1 VIYGLMSKKNNNP
14 RGIILILIAMMVFS
28 VQDGIMKYIFNF
40 VSLYEVYLIRTLVS
54 FALILTFLKI
64 KKEKIVFKTQY
75 PLLTFCRVILF
86 FFGFSSFYISL
97 TVLPLGFATALF
109 FVTPFL
115 ITIFAHFFLKEEI
128 GIRRWSAVVVGFIGV
143 YITLNPDFNN
153 FNYLSLLPILCAFCY
168 SLSMIII
175 KKTSEKDSVYT
186 QTFTFYFGA
195 IIFSTIFY
203 FLIGDGQYNTSDH
216 PASQFIFR
224 EWFVDLKSSILFMAT
239 TGLTATVA
247 FLLLFTAYSIAS
259 PAVVSPFEYS
269 ILLWSP
275 LIGWIYFNEI
285 PSLNTVIGI
294 LIIVSSGIYI
304 FMREKAQEQLIATEK
319 PLR

>member
-1 VIYGLMSKKNNNP
+1 MSKKNNNP
-14 RGIILILIAMMVFS
+14 KGIILILIAMMVFS
-28 VQDGIMKYIFNF
+28 VQDGIMKHIYNF
-40 VSLYEVYLIRTLVS
+40 VSLYEIYLIRTVVS
-54 FALILTFLKI
+54 FILILIFLILT
-64 KKEKIVFKTQY
+64 KKPIVFKSQY
-75 PLLTFCRVILF
+75 PILTLCRVILF

-97 TVLPLGFATALF
+97 TVLPLGTATALF

-128 GIRRWSAVVVGFIGV
+128 GPRRWSAIAVGFIGV
-143 YITLNPDFNN
+143 YITLNPDFSN

-175 KKTSEKDSVYT
+175 KKTSDKDSVYT
-186 QTFTFYFGA
+186 QTFTFYIGA
-195 IIFSTIFY
+195 IIFSIIFY
-203 FLIGDGQYNTSDH
+203 FVMGDGKFNTIEH
-216 PASQFIFR
+216 PAAQFIFR
-224 EWFVDLKSSILFMAT
+224 EWFVDIENSILFMVAT
-239 TGLTATVA
+239 GVTATLA
-247 FLLLFTAYSIAS
+247 FLLLFSAYSIAS

-275 LIGWIYFNEI
+275 LIGWIYFNEV
-285 PSLNTVIGI
+285 PTLSTVIGI

-304 FMREKAQEQLIATEK
+304 FLREKAQEQSIVTDK

>member
-1 VIYGLMSKKNNNP
+1 MSKKNNNP
-14 RGIILILIAMMVFS
+14 KGIILILIAMMVFS
-28 VQDGIMKYIFNF
+28 VQDGIMKHIFNF
-40 VSLYEVYLIRTLVS
+40 VSLYEVYLIRTVVS
-54 FALILTFLKI
+54 FILILIFLILT
-64 KKEKIVFKTQY
+64 KKPIVFKSQY
-75 PLLTFCRVILF
+75 PILTLCRVILF

-97 TVLPLGFATALF
+97 TVLPLGTATALF

-128 GIRRWSAVVVGFIGV
+128 GPRRWSAIAVGFVGV
-143 YITLNPDFNN
+143 YITLNPDFSN

-175 KKTSEKDSVYT
+175 KKTSDKDSVYT
-186 QTFTFYFGA
+186 QTFTFYIGA
-195 IIFSTIFY
+195 IIFSMIFY
-203 FLIGDGQYNTSDH
+203 FVIGDGKFDTSEH
-216 PASQFIFR
+216 PAAQFIFR
-224 EWFVDLKSSILFMAT
+224 EWFVDIENSILFMVAT
-239 TGLTATVA
+239 GITATLA
-247 FLLLFTAYSIAS
+247 FLLLFSAYSIAS

-275 LIGWIYFNEI
+275 LIGWIYFNEV
-285 PSLNTVIGI
+285 PTLSTVIGI

-304 FMREKAQEQLIATEK
+304 FLREKAQDQSIVTDK

>member
-1 VIYGLMSKKNNNP
+1 
-14 RGIILILIAMMVFS
+14 
-28 VQDGIMKYIFNF
+28 MKHIFNF

-54 FALILTFLKI
+54 FGLILIFLKL

-75 PLLTFCRVILF
+75 PLLTFLRVILF

-224 EWFVDLKSSILFMAT
+224 EWFVDLESSILFMAT

>member
-1 VIYGLMSKKNNNP
+1 MSKKNNNP

-28 VQDGIMKYIFNF
+28 VQDGIMKHIYSF

-54 FALILTFLKI
+54 FVLILFFLKI
-64 KKEKIVFKTQY
+64 TKKPIVFKTQY
-75 PLLTFCRVILF
+75 PLLTFCRVMLF

-97 TVLPLGFATALF
+97 SVLPLGFATALF

-115 ITIFAHFFLKEEI
+115 ITIFAHFFLEEKI
-128 GIRRWSAVVVGFIGV
+128 GPRRWSAVIVGFIGV
-143 YITLNPDFNN
+143 YVTLNPDFNN
-153 FNYLSLLPILCAFCY
+153 FNYSSLLPILCAFCY

-175 KKTSEKDSVYT
+175 KKTSDKDSVYT

-203 FLIGDGQYNTSDH
+203 FIIGDGQFNTSNH

-224 EWFVDLKSSILFMAT
+224 EWFVDLETSILFMIAT
-239 TGLTATVA
+239 GVTATVA

-285 PSLNTVIGI
+285 PSLNTVVGI

-304 FMREKAQEQLIATEK
+304 FIREKAQDQLIATEK

>member
-1 VIYGLMSKKNNNP
+1 MSKKNNNP
-14 RGIILILIAMMVFS
+14 RGILFILLAMMIFS
-28 VQDGIMKYIFNF
+28 IQDGIMKHIYNF

-54 FALILTFLKI
+54 FTLIIIFLKLT
-64 KKEKIVFKTQY
+64 KKPIVFKSQY
-75 PLLTFCRVILF
+75 PLLTLCRVILF
-86 FFGFSSFYISL
+86 FFGFSSFYVSL
-97 TVLPLGFATALF
+97 TVLPLGTATALF

-115 ITIFAHFFLKEEI
+115 ITIFAYLFLKEQI
-128 GIRRWSAVVVGFIGV
+128 GPRRWLAVVVGFIGV
-143 YITLNPDFNN
+143 YITLDPDFSD

-175 KKTSEKDSVYT
+175 KKTSDKDSVYT
-186 QTFTFYFGA
+186 QTFTFYLGA
-195 IIFSTIFY
+195 IFFSIIFY
-203 FLIGDGQYNTSDH
+203 FTIGDGQYNTLDH

-224 EWFVDLKSSILFMAT
+224 EWFVDLENSILWMIAT
-239 TGLTATVA
+239 GFTATVA

-259 PAVVSPFEYS
+259 PSVVSPFEYS

-275 LIGWIYFNEI
+275 LVGWIYFSEI
-285 PSLNTVIGI
+285 PTPSTIIGI

-304 FMREKAQEQLIATEK
+304 FMREKAQDQSIVTEK

>member
-1 VIYGLMSKKNNNP
+1 MSKKNNNP

-54 FALILTFLKI
+54 FGLILIFLKLT
-64 KKEKIVFKTQY
+64 KKKIVFKTQY

-224 EWFVDLKSSILFMAT
+224 EWFVDLESSILFMAT

-285 PSLNTVIGI
+285 PSLNTVVGI

-304 FMREKAQEQLIATEK
+304 FIREKAQDQLIATEK

>member
-1 VIYGLMSKKNNNP
+1 MPTKNNNP
-14 RGIILILIAMMVFS
+14 KGIIFILLAMMIFS
-28 VQDGIMKYIFNF
+28 VQDSLMKYIYTF
-40 VSLYEVYLIRTLVS
+40 VSLYEVYLVRTIVSLVI
-54 FALILTFLKI
+54 ILLFLKLT
-64 KKEKIVFKTQY
+64 KRPIVFKTQY

-97 TVLPLGFATALF
+97 TVMPLATATALF

-115 ITIFAHFFLKEEI
+115 ITIFANLFLKEHI
-128 GIRRWSAVVVGFIGV
+128 GPRRWGAVIIGFIGV
-143 YITLNPDFNN
+143 YIVLNPDFRN
-153 FNYLSLLPILCAFCY
+153 FDYLSLTPILCAFCY

-195 IIFSTIFY
+195 IIISSIFY
-203 FLIGDGQYNTSDH
+203 FFIGDGQYNTSNH

-224 EWFVDLKSSILFMAT
+224 EWFENLETSMLLMIAT
-239 TGLTATVA
+239 GFTASAA

-269 ILLWSP
+269 ILLWSS
-275 LIGWIYFNEI
+275 LSGWIFFDEML
-285 PSLNTVIGI
+285 SLRTFIGI
-294 LIIVSSGIYI
+294 FVIVTSGIYI
-304 FMREKAQEQLIATEK
+304 FMREKAQDQSIVTEK

>member
-1 VIYGLMSKKNNNP
+1 MSKKNNNP

-28 VQDGIMKYIFNF
+28 VQDGIMKHIFNF

-54 FALILTFLKI
+54 FGLILIFLKL
-64 KKEKIVFKTQY
+64 KKKKIVFKSQY
-75 PLLTFCRVILF
+75 PLLTFFRVILF

-224 EWFVDLKSSILFMAT
+224 EWFVDLESSILFMVA